1 MANWQRT
8 RRRSQS
14 NVHDSPAWQS
24 VRLVSKHL
32 NMSDQLQAAVAAL
45 TSTYQ
50 SLDVMARGWGLDAEE
65 VTDALDAADPDT
77 QEYVALTYLAK
88 YTE

>member
-1 MANWQRT
+1 MAISTAGQ
-8 RRRSQS
+8 Q
-14 NVHDSPAWQS
+14 A
-24 VRLVSKHL
+24 L
-32 NMSDQLQAAVAAL
+32 NMSEKLQAAVAAL

-65 VTDALDAADPDT
+65 VADALDAADPDT
-77 QEYVALTYLAK
+77 AEYVALTYLAK

>member
-1 MANWQRT
+1 MAISTAGQ
-8 RRRSQS
+8 Q
-14 NVHDSPAWQS
+14 A
-24 VRLVSKHL
+24 L

-65 VTDALDAADPDT
+65 VADALAATDPDT
-77 QEYVALTYLAK
+77 AEYVALTYLAK

>member
-1 MANWQRT
+1 
-8 RRRSQS
+8 
-14 NVHDSPAWQS
+14 
-24 VRLVSKHL
+24 
-32 NMSDQLQAAVAAL
+32 MSDELQAAVAAL

-65 VTDALDAADPDT
+65 VADALAAADPDT

>member
-1 MANWQRT
+1 
-8 RRRSQS
+8 
-14 NVHDSPAWQS
+14 
-24 VRLVSKHL
+24 
-32 NMSDQLQAAVAAL
+32 MSEQLQAAVAAL

-65 VTDALDAADPDT
+65 VADALAAADPDT

>member
-1 MANWQRT
+1 
-8 RRRSQS
+8 
-14 NVHDSPAWQS
+14 
-24 VRLVSKHL
+24 
-32 NMSDQLQAAVAAL
+32 MSDELEAAVAAL

-65 VTDALDAADPDT
+65 VADALAAADPDT

>member
-1 MANWQRT
+1 MAISTAGQ
-8 RRRSQS
+8 Q
-14 NVHDSPAWQS
+14 A
-24 VRLVSKHL
+24 L

-65 VTDALDAADPDT
+65 VADALDAAEPDT
-77 QEYVALTYLAK
+77 AEYVALTYLAK

>member
-1 MANWQRT
+1 MN
-8 RRRSQS
+8 
-14 NVHDSPAWQS
+14 
-24 VRLVSKHL
+24 
-32 NMSDQLQAAVAAL
+32 DQLQAAVAAL

-65 VTDALDAADPDT
+65 VADALAAADPDT

>member
-1 MANWQRT
+1 
-8 RRRSQS
+8 
-14 NVHDSPAWQS
+14 
-24 VRLVSKHL
+24 
-32 NMSDQLQAAVAAL
+32 MSAQLQAAVAAL

-65 VTDALDAADPDT
+65 VAEALAAADSDT

>member
-1 MANWQRT
+1 MAISTAGQ
-8 RRRSQS
+8 Q
-14 NVHDSPAWQS
+14 A
-24 VRLVSKHL
+24 L
-32 NMSDQLQAAVAAL
+32 NMSDQLQAALAAL

-65 VTDALDAADPDT
+65 VADALAAADPDT
-77 QEYVALTYLAK
+77 AEYVALTYLAK

>member
-1 MANWQRT
+1 MATSTAGQ
-8 RRRSQS
+8 Q
-14 NVHDSPAWQS
+14 A
-24 VRLVSKHL
+24 L
-32 NMSDQLQAAVAAL
+32 NMSEKLQAAVAAL

-65 VTDALDAADPDT
+65 VADALDAADPDT
-77 QEYVALTYLAK
+77 AEYVALTYLAR

>member
-1 MANWQRT
+1 
-8 RRRSQS
+8 
-14 NVHDSPAWQS
+14 
-24 VRLVSKHL
+24 
-32 NMSDQLQAAVAAL
+32 MSAQLQAAVAAL

-65 VTDALDAADPDT
+65 VADALAAADPDT

>member
-1 MANWQRT
+1 
-8 RRRSQS
+8 
-14 NVHDSPAWQS
+14 
-24 VRLVSKHL
+24 
-32 NMSDQLQAAVAAL
+32 MSDQLQAAVAAL

-50 SLDVMARGWGLDAEE
+50 SLDVMARGWGLGAEE
-65 VTDALDAADPDT
+65 VADALDAADPDS

>member
-1 MANWQRT
+1 M
-8 RRRSQS
+8 
-14 NVHDSPAWQS
+14 
-24 VRLVSKHL
+24 
-32 NMSDQLQAAVAAL
+32 NMSDELQAAVAAL

-65 VTDALDAADPDT
+65 VADALAAADPDT

>member
-1 MANWQRT
+1 MATSTAGQ
-8 RRRSQS
+8 Q
-14 NVHDSPAWQS
+14 A
-24 VRLVSKHL
+24 L
-32 NMSDQLQAAVAAL
+32 NMSEKLQAAVAAL

-65 VTDALDAADPDT
+65 VADALDAADPDT
-77 QEYVALTYLAK
+77 AEYVALTYLAK

>member
-1 MANWQRT
+1 MAISTAGQ
-8 RRRSQS
+8 Q
-14 NVHDSPAWQS
+14 A
-24 VRLVSKHL
+24 L

-50 SLDVMARGWGLDAEE
+50 SLDVIARGWGLDAEE
-65 VTDALDAADPDT
+65 VADALDAADPDT
-77 QEYVALTYLAK
+77 AEYVALTYLAK

>member
-1 MANWQRT
+1 MATSTAGQ
-8 RRRSQS
+8 Q
-14 NVHDSPAWQS
+14 A
-24 VRLVSKHL
+24 L

-65 VTDALDAADPDT
+65 VADALDAADPDT
-77 QEYVALTYLAK
+77 AEYVALTYLAK

>member
-1 MANWQRT
+1 
-8 RRRSQS
+8 
-14 NVHDSPAWQS
+14 
-24 VRLVSKHL
+24 
-32 NMSDQLQAAVAAL
+32 MSDQLQAAVAAL

-65 VTDALDAADPDT
+65 VADALAAADPDT

>member
-1 MANWQRT
+1 
-8 RRRSQS
+8 
-14 NVHDSPAWQS
+14 
-24 VRLVSKHL
+24 
-32 NMSDQLQAAVAAL
+32 MSDQLQAAVAAL

-65 VTDALDAADPDT
+65 VADALDAADPDT
-77 QEYVALTYLAK
+77 AEYVALTYLAK

>member
-1 MANWQRT
+1 
-8 RRRSQS
+8 
-14 NVHDSPAWQS
+14 
-24 VRLVSKHL
+24 
-32 NMSDQLQAAVAAL
+32 MSDELQAAVAAL
-45 TSTYQ
+45 ISTYQ

-65 VTDALDAADPDT
+65 VANALAAADPDT

>member
-1 MANWQRT
+1 MAISTAGQ
-8 RRRSQS
+8 Q
-14 NVHDSPAWQS
+14 A
-24 VRLVSKHL
+24 L

-65 VTDALDAADPDT
+65 VADALDAADPDT
-77 QEYVALTYLAK
+77 AEYVALTYLAK